1 MADRGRGR
9 GYGRGRGCGHDQELP
24 PPPPMTIEQ
33 LIMIQT
39 QVMQGMTQAVTT
51 MHQAQQQPL
60 SLFKFRCSHLPA
72 IGVES
77 S

>member
-1 MADRGRGR
+1 
-9 GYGRGRGCGHDQELP
+9 
-24 PPPPMTIEQ
+24 MTIEQ